1 MDVPPLPG
9 VRMTTLD
16 IPRYLHRLQLDA
28 PPPLNL
34 AGLTLLQQRHNAL
47 LPFETLSCL
56 LRDAVPID
64 LDSVQRKL
72 LDERRGGYCF
82 ELNGGLLA
90 LLQALGFDAQP
101 LSARVL
107 LAAQDGELTARTH
120 LLLRVHVEGEDWL
133 VDAGFGS
140 LTPTVPLRLHDTA
153 PQATPHERYLL
164 QRLGDDGDFVLSAE
178 SSDGCRA
185 MYRFD
190 LQAPAPIDNVVG
202 NWYVCTH
209 PDSSFPGQLRASLTG
224 PDWRRTIGSG
234 NYTEYRPGQAPDK
247 RPLHDVGDVREVL
260 QQRFGVQLPDDP
272 RLDPAINDWL
282 QRSRAAIL

>member
-1 MDVPPLPG
+1 VPHDDA
-9 VRMTTLD
+9 RC
-16 IPRYLHRLQLDA
+16 PRYLQRLQLDA
-28 PPPLNL
+28 PPPLTL

-72 LDERRGGYCF
+72 LDDRRGGYCF

-120 LLLRVHVEGEDWL
+120 LLLRVQVDGDDWL

-140 LTPTVPLRLHDTA
+140 LTRP
-153 PQATPHERYLL
+153 
-164 QRLGDDGDFVLSAE
+164 
-178 SSDGCRA
+178 CRCA
-185 MYRFD
+185 CMIRSRR
-190 LQAPAPIDNVVG
+190 P
-202 NWYVCTH
+202 
-209 PDSSFPGQLRASLTG
+209 
-224 PDWRRTIGSG
+224 RRTSAICCSACP
-234 NYTEYRPGQAPDK
+234 TTVISCCRPS
-247 RPLHDVGDVREVL
+247 
-260 QQRFGVQLPDDP
+260 
-272 RLDPAINDWL
+272 PAMAGGRCIASTCRRRH
-282 QRSRAAIL
+282 RSTTWWATGTCARIPIPVSPASCARR

>member
-1 MDVPPLPG
+1 
-9 VRMTTLD
+9 MTTLD
-16 IPRYLHRLQLDA
+16 IPRYLQRLQLDA
-28 PPPLNL
+28 PPPRTLV
-34 AGLTLLQQRHNAL
+34 GLTLLQQRHNAL

-72 LDERRGGYCF
+72 LDDRRGGYCF

-107 LAAQDGELTARTH
+107 LAAQDDELTARTH
-120 LLLRVHVEGEDWL
+120 LLLRVQVDGDDWL

-140 LTPTVPLRLHDTA
+140 LTPTVPLRLNDPQ

-164 QRLGDDGDFVLSAE
+164 QRLPEEGDFVLSAE
-178 SSDGCRA
+178 SNDGWRA

-209 PDSSFPGQLRASLTG
+209 PDSGFPGQLRASLTG

-234 NYTEYRPGQAPDK
+234 NYTEYRPGQSPHK
-247 RPLHDVGDVREVL
+247 RPLHDVGDVRDVL
-260 QQRFGVQLPDDP
+260 QQHFGMQLPDDP

-282 QRSRAAIL
+282 QRSRAALL

>member
-1 MDVPPLPG
+1 MTSTPVGAQWTSPPA
-9 VRMTTLD
+9 RCRHD
-16 IPRYLHRLQLDA
+16 DARCPRYLQRLRLDA
-28 PPPLNL
+28 PPPLTL
-34 AGLTLLQQRHNAL
+34 AGLTLLQQRHNAV

-107 LAAQDGELTARTH
+107 LAAQDGDLTARTH
-120 LLLRVHVEGEDWL
+120 LLLRVQVDGDDWL

-140 LTPTVPLRLHDTA
+140 LTPTVPLRLHDPQ

-164 QRLGDDGDFVLSAE
+164 QRLPGEGISCCTPNPVTAGGRCTVSTCTCPHRSTTWWAT
-178 SSDGCRA
+178 GT
-185 MYRFD
+185 
-190 LQAPAPIDNVVG
+190 
-202 NWYVCTH
+202 CTH
-209 PDSSFPGQLRASLTG
+209 PDSSFLANCA
-224 PDWRRTIGSG
+224 RR
-234 NYTEYRPGQAPDK
+234 
-247 RPLHDVGDVREVL
+247 
-260 QQRFGVQLPDDP
+260 
-272 RLDPAINDWL
+272 
-282 QRSRAAIL
+282 

>member
-1 MDVPPLPG
+1 
-9 VRMTTLD
+9 MTTLD
-16 IPRYLHRLQLDA
+16 VPRYLQRLQLDA
-28 PPPLNL
+28 PPPLKL
-34 AGLTLLQQRHNAL
+34 AGLPLLQQRHNAL

-120 LLLRVHVEGEDWL
+120 LLLRVQVDGDDWL

-140 LTPTVPLRLHDTA
+140 LTPTVPLRLHDA
-153 PQATPHERYLL
+153 QPQATPHERYLL
-164 QRLGDDGDFVLSAE
+164 QRLPEQGDFVLSAE
-178 SSDGCRA
+178 SSDGWRA

-260 QQRFGVQLPDDP
+260 QQRFGMQLPDDP

-282 QRSRAAIL
+282 QRSRASIL

>member
-1 MDVPPLPG
+1 MTRLDV
-9 VRMTTLD
+9 
-16 IPRYLHRLQLDA
+16 PRYLQRLQLDA
-28 PPPLNL
+28 PPPRTL

-120 LLLRVHVEGEDWL
+120 LLLRVHVDGDDWL

-140 LTPTVPLRLHDTA
+140 LTPTVPLRLHDPQ

-164 QRLGDDGDFVLSAE
+164 QRLEDGGDFMLSAE
-178 SSDGCRA
+178 SSDGWRV

-209 PDSSFPGQLRASLTG
+209 PDSNFPGQLRASLTG

-247 RPLHDVGDVREVL
+247 RPLHDVGDVRDVL
-260 QQRFGVQLPDDP
+260 EQRFGIQLPDDP

-282 QRSRAAIL
+282 QRSRAATL

>member
-1 MDVPPLPG
+1 
-9 VRMTTLD
+9 MTTLD
-16 IPRYLHRLQLDA
+16 IPRYLQRLQLDA
-28 PPPLNL
+28 PPPLTL
-34 AGLTLLQQRHNAL
+34 AGLSLLQQRHNAL

-72 LDERRGGYCF
+72 LDERR
-82 ELNGGLLA
+82 A
-90 LLQALGFDAQP
+90 ALGFDAQP

-178 SSDGCRA
+178 SSDGWRA

-190 LQAPAPIDNVVG
+190 LQAPAPIDN
-202 NWYVCTH
+202 
-209 PDSSFPGQLRASLTG
+209 LRASLTG

-260 QQRFGVQLPDDP
+260 QQHFGLQLPDDP

-282 QRSRAAIL
+282 QRSRAATP

>member
-1 MDVPPLPG
+1 M
-9 VRMTTLD
+9 
-16 IPRYLHRLQLDA
+16 
-28 PPPLNL
+28 
-34 AGLTLLQQRHNAL
+34 

-101 LSARVL
+101 LSAR
-107 LAAQDGELTARTH
+107 AAGCPGRRPDRTDPPP
-120 LLLRVHVEGEDWL
+120 LRVQVDGDDWL

-140 LTPTVPLRLHDTA
+140 LTPTVPLRLHDPQ

-164 QRLGDDGDFVLSAE
+164 QRLPGEGISCCTPNPVTAGGRCTVSTCTCPHRSTTWWAT
-178 SSDGCRA
+178 GTC
-185 MYRFD
+185 
-190 LQAPAPIDNVVG
+190 APIPTPASWPTARVADRAG
-202 NWYVCTH
+202 LATH
-209 PDSSFPGQLRASLTG
+209 HRQRQLHRV
-224 PDWRRTIGSG
+224 P
-234 NYTEYRPGQAPDK
+234 PGQAPDK
-247 RPLHDVGDVREVL
+247 RPLHDVADVRDVL
-260 QQRFGVQLPDDP
+260 QQRFGMQLPEDP

-282 QRSRAAIL
+282 QRSRAATL